1 MPDMERLTRSLELHL
16 APTPEA
22 KAFVLGKHS
31 GLDEARKQVVWIA
44 ATLALFFI
52 AGVVYLR

>member
-22 KAFVLGKHS
+22 TAFALGKHS
-31 GLDEARKQVVWIA
+31 GLDEARKQVVWIVA
-44 ATLALFFI
+44 MLALIFV
-52 AGVVYLR
+52 AGAAYLQ